1 MLKKG
6 DFAEIVFT
14 GRIKESGK
22 AFDTN
27 DKESAKKEGLFS
39 ENSRYDP
46 IAVCIGEG
54 DVVKGLDEA
63 LEGKEAGKEF
73 KVEVPA
79 EKAFGKKDAK
89 MYKLVPASV
98 FKGEMQP
105 VPGMP
110 VNFNNGM
117 NGTVKTVSGG
127 RILVDF
133 NHPLAGQDLI
143 YDCKIIKHITDD
155 AEKLK
160 GFLKYYL
167 GAEPSV
173 EVKEGKAVITAK
185 PEVPEPI
192 QKALIDKAKSRIP
205 GLKEIV
211 FFKLP
216 EQSEGK
222 LGAPATKEVKKEES
236 KKEEKPAVKEEAKT
250 PAAPKKAAAKS
261 SERSEGRIGTQ
272 VTNKA

>member
-6 DFAEIVFT
+6 DFAEIVYT
-14 GRIKESGK
+14 GRIKETGK

-27 DKESAKKEGLFS
+27 DKESAKKEGLFR
-39 ENSRYDP
+39 ENSRYEP
-46 IAVCIGEG
+46 IAVCIGEE

-73 KVEVPA
+73 RVEVPA

-89 MYKLVPASV
+89 MYKLVPSSV

-110 VNFNNGM
+110 VQFQNGAS
-117 NGTVKTVSGG
+117 GIVKTVSGG

-133 NHPLAGQDLI
+133 NHPLAGQDI
-143 YDCKIIKHITDD
+143 VYDVKITKHVTDD

-167 GAEPSV
+167 GTEPDV
-173 EVKEGKAVITAK
+173 EVHEGKAVIKAK

-205 GLKEIV
+205 GLKEIA
-211 FFKLP
+211 FF
-216 EQSEGK
+216 
-222 LGAPATKEVKKEES
+222 KEVKKEEA
-236 KKEEKPAVKEEAKT
+236 KKEAVKEEAKT
-250 PAAPKKAAAKS
+250 PAAPKKVPVK
-261 SERSEGRIGTQ
+261 T
-272 VTNKA
+272 K

>member
-27 DKESAKKEGLFS
+27 DKEAAKKEGLFS

-54 DVVKGLDEA
+54 DVVAGLDEA
-63 LEGKEAGKEF
+63 LEGKETGKEF

-79 EKAFGKKDAK
+79 EKAFGKKDGK

-110 VNFNNGM
+110 VQFQNGAS
-117 NGTVKTVSGG
+117 GVVKTVSGG

-133 NHPLAGQDLI
+133 NHPLAGKDLV
-143 YDCKIIKHITDD
+143 YDCKIVKHITDD

-167 GAEPSV
+167 GTEPAV
-173 EVKEGKAVITAK
+173 EVHEGKAVIKAK

-211 FFKLP
+211 FYKLS

-222 LGAPATKEVKKEES
+222 LGAPATKEVKKEEA
-236 KKEEKPAVKEEAKT
+236 KKEAEKPVVE
-250 PAAPKKAAAKS
+250 KKAPLK
-261 SERSEGRIGTQ
+261 
-272 VTNKA
+272 KA

>member
-6 DFAEIVFT
+6 DFAEIVYT
-14 GRIKESGK
+14 GRLKESGK

-27 DKESAKKEGLFS
+27 DKEAAKKEGLFK
-39 ENSRYDP
+39 ENSRYEP
-46 IAVCIGEG
+46 IEVCIGEE

-79 EKAFGKKDAK
+79 EKGFGKKDAK
-89 MYKLVPASV
+89 MYKLVPSSV

-110 VNFNNGM
+110 VQFQNGAS
-117 NGTVKTVSGG
+117 GVVKTVSGG

-133 NHPLAGQDLI
+133 NHPLAGQDLV
-143 YDCKIIKHITDD
+143 YDVKIVKHVTDD

-167 GAEPSV
+167 GTEPEV
-173 EVKEGKAVITAK
+173 EVKEGKAVIKIK

-205 GLKEIV
+205 ALKEIV
-211 FFKLP
+211 FEK
-216 EQSEGK
+216 EKKE
-222 LGAPATKEVKKEES
+222 APAKKAEEKKAPVKK
-236 KKEEKPAVKEEAKT
+236 V
-250 PAAPKKAAAKS
+250 
-261 SERSEGRIGTQ
+261 
-272 VTNKA
+272 